1 MILALVLAVGIGVSL
16 GLLGGGG
23 SILTLPILVHVLGME
38 AKQAIATSLLVVGVT
53 SAAAMV
59 PHARAGRVN
68 ARIGLAFG
76 ASSMAGAFVGG
87 RSAHL
92 LPSGALLVSFAIM
105 MLVTGL
111 AMLRGRAANA
121 AIVGS
126 RPWGRILLVGVGI
139 GLLTGVIGAGGGF
152 VIVPTLVLL
161 CGLSMPEAIGTSLL
175 VIALNSFS
183 GFAGSIAHVAIDVR
197 VATLVTT
204 ASVVGSIGG
213 AFAAGRVREILL
225 RRVFAWLV
233 LVMAAFMLWRQTSAS
248 WGLAAALAAVI
259 GAWIVRRPAAA
270 ASKSEICEQRTQTKS
285 GWLLRSGDPSCP
297 RSP

>member
-23 SILTLPILVHVLGME
+23 SILTLPILVYVLGME
-38 AKQAIATSLLVVGVT
+38 AKEAIATSLLVVGVT

-87 RSAHL
+87 RLAHF

-111 AMLRGRAANA
+111 AMLRGRAARA
-121 AIVGS
+121 ALVGS
-126 RPWGRILLVGVGI
+126 RPWGRILVVGVAI

-152 VIVPTLVLL
+152 VIVPALVLL
-161 CGLSMPEAIGTSLL
+161 CGLSMPEAIATSLF

-183 GFAGSIAHVAIDVR
+183 GFAGSIAHVTLDFR
-197 VATLVTT
+197 VAALVTM

-213 AFAAGRVREILL
+213 AFAAGRVPEIML
-225 RRVFAWLV
+225 RRGFAWLV
-233 LVMAAFMLWRQTSAS
+233 LVMAAFMLWRQTSAF
-248 WGLAAALAAVI
+248 WGLAAALAAVL
-259 GAWIVRRPAAA
+259 GAWIVRRPTAA
-270 ASKSEICEQRTQTKS
+270 ASENAIREQRTQTKS
-285 GWLLRSGDPSCP
+285 GRLLRAGDS
-297 RSP
+297 S

>member
-1 MILALVLAVGIGVSL
+1 MILALALAVGIGVSL

-23 SILTLPILVHVLGME
+23 SILTLPIFVYVLGME

-59 PHARAGRVN
+59 PHARARRVN

-87 RSAHL
+87 RLAHF

-105 MLVTGL
+105 MLVTGV
-111 AMLRGRAANA
+111 AMLRGRAARA
-121 AIVGS
+121 ALVGP
-126 RPWGRILLVGVGI
+126 RQWGRILLIGVGI

-152 VIVPTLVLL
+152 VIVPALVLL
-161 CGLSMPEAIGTSLL
+161 CGLSMPEAIATSLL

-183 GFAGSIAHVAIDVR
+183 GFAGSIAHVTLDFR
-197 VATLVTT
+197 VAALVTT

-213 AFAAGRVREILL
+213 AFAAGRAPEIML
-225 RRVFAWLV
+225 RRAFASLV
-233 LVMAAFMLWRQTSAS
+233 LVMAVFMLWRQTSAF

-259 GAWIVRRPAAA
+259 GVWIVRRPTAAF
-270 ASKSEICEQRTQTKS
+270 SNNVTRKQRTQLED
-285 GWLLRSGDPSCP
+285 GRLLRAGDS
-297 RSP
+297 S